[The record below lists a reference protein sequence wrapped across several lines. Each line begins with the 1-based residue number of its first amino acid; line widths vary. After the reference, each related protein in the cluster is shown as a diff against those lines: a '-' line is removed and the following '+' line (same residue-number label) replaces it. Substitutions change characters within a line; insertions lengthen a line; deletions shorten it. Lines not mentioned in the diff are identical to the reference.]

1 MEVFMDAG
9 SKFSGKLGF
18 VLAATGSAVGLGNIW
33 RFPYLAAHQSG
44 GLFIPTYII
53 LVIFVGFFLS
63 ITETAIG
70 RKTGRSALTA
80 FGTIKPGKNWFGLIP
95 AIVPV
100 IILPYYSVV
109 GGWVVKYLG
118 AYIAGN
124 SSSLVLD
131 SSFSAFISRP
141 IEPIVCFLIYLACN
155 AAIVMLGVQ
164 KGIEKASCIMMPT
177 LFVLCTGIAI
187 YTLTLP
193 GAMEGMRYL
202 FVPDFSQFSFE
213 TVLSAMSQMFY
224 SLSLSMGV
232 MITYGAYMKKDI
244 PMDSAMKQVCILG
257 SVIAII
263 ASVMVVPAVF
273 AFSGGDPEALSKGA
287 GLMFVTLPKVFASIP
302 GGSVI
307 GLLFFILVFF
317 AALTSSIS
325 LFEAIISE
333 LMEITKLSRAKACLW
348 VFLGSLVLGS
358 LASLGFGPLKMIRI
372 LGFSIFDFCDFLS
385 NNLLMPVGALLI
397 CIFTAWVSG
406 PGMVI
411 DEVMLSSKFRSRKV
425 YAVIIK
431 YVAPLIIIAVMVTSV
446 LEGLGILSF

>member
-33 RFPYLAAHQSG
+33 RFPYLAAHNSG
-44 GLFIPTYII
+44 GLFIPTYMI

-70 RKTGRSALTA
+70 RRTGSSALAA
-80 FGTIKPGKNWFGLIP
+80 FGAIKPGRNWFGIIP
-95 AIVPV
+95 ALVPV

-118 AYIAGN
+118 AYIGGN
-124 SSSLVLD
+124 SASLVVD
-131 SSFSAFISRP
+131 SSFSSFISQP
-141 IEPIVCFLIYLACN
+141 IAPIACFLIYLVCN

-164 KGIEKASCIMMPT
+164 KGIEKASCIMMPM

-202 FVPDFSQFSFE
+202 FVPDFSQFNFH

-232 MITYGAYMKKDI
+232 MITYGAYMKKDV

-257 SVIAII
+257 SIIAVIASI
-263 ASVMVVPAVF
+263 MVIPAVF
-273 AFSGGDPEALSKGA
+273 AFSGGDPDALSKGA
-287 GLMFVTLPKVFASIP
+287 GLMFVTLPKVFASIR
-302 GGSVI
+302 GGSII
-307 GLLFFILVFF
+307 GILFFILVFF
-317 AALTSSIS
+317 AALSSSIS

-333 LMEITKLSRAKACLW
+333 LMECVKISRTKACLL
-348 VFLGSLVLGS
+348 VFIGAFILGS

-385 NNLLMPVGALLI
+385 NNLMMPIGALLI
-397 CIFTAWVSG
+397 CIFTAWIAG
-406 PGMVI
+406 PSMVI
-411 DEVMLSSKFRSRKV
+411 DEVMLSSRFRSQKIFT
-425 YAVIIK
+425 VIIK
-431 YVAPLIIIAVMVTSV
+431 FVAPLIICAVMVTSI
-446 LEGLGILSF
+446 LEGIGLLTF